1 MRHQLGHGQG
11 AGVWPRAFVLQD
23 SSLRLCH
30 RRVFQSENQNRSLS
44 QTNPKVIMFSFEN
57 VWEVNKKLL
66 SKRFSLAGKGGGGLK
81 GPDLQGHLGATE
93 EEVDSPL

>member
-1 MRHQLGHGQG
+1 M
-11 AGVWPRAFVLQD
+11 LQD

-66 SKRFSLAGKGGGGLK
+66 SKRFSLAGKGGR
-81 GPDLQGHLGATE
+81 GAERARFTRA
-93 EEVDSPL
+93 LRCHRGRGR